1 MRKVRRSAL
10 VPYSADQ
17 MFALVDDVAAYPEF
31 LPWCSDAVIHERTDD
46 EVRATLELHKGSMS
60 KRFTTCNRREPGSSL
75 TMALVDGPFRHLEGV
90 WHFETIGDAGSKVSL
105 HLDFEFSSP
114 MLSLMFGSYFEQTC
128 SSLVD
133 AFTRRA
139 REVYG

>member
-10 VPYSADQ
+10 VPHTAMQ
-17 MFALVDDVAAYPEF
+17 MFDLVDDVAAYPEF
-31 LPWCSDAVIHERTDD
+31 LPWCSDAVEHERNDD
-46 EVRATLELHKGSMS
+46 EVRATLELHKGSLS
-60 KRFTTCNRREPGSSL
+60 RRFTTRNLREPGESL
-75 TMALVDGPFRHLEGV
+75 TMELIDGPFRHLEGV
-90 WHFETIGDAGSKVSL
+90 WHFDAVGDSGSKVSL
-105 HLDFEFSSP
+105 HIDFEFSSA

-139 REVYG
+139 REVYR